1 MQVHP
6 DTADI
11 DFSIGADVIEQY
23 GNDLPRARE
32 EDEMSAAYANR
43 NLSLTTTDGIGGG
56 LATTNGQTNG
66 NGAAAS
72 AANNSNGG
80 PPMLRPPRQTSV
92 RYIVDPSQHQQ
103 LQQQRARTRTREAS
117 VASDYNDGLDQI
129 VLTDMTTLS
138 PDQEENTAGSQPRG
152 GGQRRSPKRSLSNV
166 STQGPGWRAN
176 HRGDYDEEVIRP
188 ICTKDLVTWAYQVA
202 RGMEYLAGKKVM
214 HGDLACRNILLAA
227 DNVVKICDFGLAKDI
242 YKNNAYRKK
251 TDGPLPIK
259 WMAVE
264 SLRDQVSDSPISSK
278 MQNRSFYFLLFQ
290 IFSTQSDVWSF
301 GIVLWEMFS
310 LGKTPYPG
318 VQAADVYSMLLNGDR
333 MEKPDFCPMVVYRT
347 MRDCWNADPSQRPD
361 FSELMR
367 GFEELL
373 GDRDKE
379 QYLVRFFFDDFD
391 LLLGT
396 YIHE

>member
-1 MQVHP
+1 MGNSLQVHP

-56 LATTNGQTNG
+56 HATTNGQTNG

-264 SLRDQVSDSPISSK
+264 SLRDQVWDSPIRSK
-278 MQNRSFYFLLFQ
+278 NVKSVIFFSPPLPDLFHP
-290 IFSTQSDVWSF
+290 V
-301 GIVLWEMFS
+301 GRVVLWHRPVGDV
-310 LGKTPYPG
+310 LPG
-318 VQAADVYSMLLNGDR
+318 QDALPGSAGRRRLLHAAERGPHGEARLLPHGGLPHHAGLLER
-333 MEKPDFCPMVVYRT
+333 
-347 MRDCWNADPSQRPD
+347 RPQP
-361 FSELMR
+361 EA
-367 GFEELL
+367 GLL
-373 GDRDKE
+373 GAHEGLRGAPGGQGQGAVPGE
-379 QYLVRFFFDDFD
+379 I
-391 LLLGT
+391 LL
-396 YIHE
+396 